1 MISCIH
7 ELIRRQAEQNPEA
20 IAIRAPG
27 RRPLSYGGLLHQVGA
42 TVHALRSCGV
52 GRNTRVAIVLPNGPE
67 IATSFL
73 GVVAGATSAPLNPNY
88 TFQEFTYYLKDLKAR
103 ALIVQADTDSSARAA
118 AHDCG
123 IPILELSLAL
133 QAEAGVFTLAPSTP
147 QSPVQDGLAEPDEI
161 ALVLHT
167 SGTTSKP
174 KRVPL
179 PQSAL
184 TASADNIRTS
194 LGLSPGDSCLSIMPL
209 FHVHGL
215 VAALLSSLAAGA
227 SVTCTPGFLAPK
239 VLDWIEECRPT
250 WYTAVPTMH
259 QAILNRVPS
268 QPDLPLCTSLRFI
281 RSCSSA
287 LPPQLM
293 SALETAF
300 GVPVIEAYGMTEA
313 AHQIASNPLPP
324 GRRKPGSVGLT
335 TGPEAAIMD
344 QSGRLL
350 PAGCRGEIV
359 IRGSTVTRGYEDN
372 PEANLS
378 AFSAGWF
385 RTGDEG
391 SLDEDGYLH
400 LTGRIK
406 EIINRGGEK
415 ISPREVDEVLL
426 DHPAVAQ
433 AVAFS
438 IPDPQLGEEIAA
450 AVVLHD
456 GATVSEK
463 QLQEFA
469 AGRLADFKV
478 PRRVLF
484 VPEIP
489 KGPTG
494 KMQRIGLAEALGV
507 NSPLQPRPERKSAF
521 RPAVTQAEI
530 LLAGIWGAVLK
541 LDKVSIED
549 GFIELGGDS
558 ILAAQIIARV
568 RSAVR
573 VELSLR
579 DFFATPTI
587 AGMAQV
593 LESRLVD
600 ETATPRAANAEPAMS
615 D

>member
-1 MISCIH
+1 MTFCIH
-7 ELIRRQAEQNPEA
+7 DSIRRQANRNPGA

-27 RRPLSYGGLLHQVGA
+27 RPPLSYRGLLDQIRA
-42 TVHALRSCGV
+42 TMHALRNCGV
-52 GRNTRVAIVLPNGPE
+52 GRNMRVAIVLPNGPE
-67 IATSFL
+67 MATCFL
-73 GVVAGATSAPLNPNY
+73 GVATGAVSAPLNPNY
-88 TFQEFTYYLKDLKAR
+88 THQEFAYYLKDLKAR
-103 ALIVQADTDSSARAA
+103 ALIVQAGMESPACAA

-123 IPILELSLAL
+123 MPILELSPSL
-133 QAEAGVFTLAPSTP
+133 QAEAGVCTLTPLAP
-147 QSPVQDGLAEPDEI
+147 QSPVQDGMAEPDDV

-174 KRVPL
+174 KIVPL
-179 PQSAL
+179 TQRAL
-184 TASADNIRTS
+184 AASAHNIQSS
-194 LGLSPGDSCLSIMPL
+194 LELSPGDSCLNLMPL

-215 VAALLSSLAAGA
+215 VAALMSSLAAGA
-227 SVTCTPGFLAPK
+227 SITCTPGFLAPS
-239 VLDWIEECRPT
+239 VVDWIQEYRPT

-259 QAILNRVPS
+259 QAVLNRVS
-268 QPDLPLCTSLRFI
+268 AQQELPLRTTLRFI

-293 SALETAF
+293 SSLESAF
-300 GVPVIEAYGMTEA
+300 DVPVIEAYGMTEA

-324 GRRKPGSVGLT
+324 GRRKPGSVGPA
-335 TGPEAAIMD
+335 TGLEAAVMD
-344 QSGRLL
+344 REGRLL

-359 IRGSTVTRGYEDN
+359 IRGTTVTRGYEDN
-372 PEANLS
+372 PEANRS

-391 SLDEDGYLH
+391 SVDEDGYLH

-426 DHPAVAQ
+426 DHPAVLQ

-438 IPDPQLGEEIAA
+438 IPDPQLGEEIGA
-450 AVVLHD
+450 AVVLR
-456 GATVSEK
+456 AEASVSEG

-478 PRRVLF
+478 PRLVLF

-507 NSPLQPRPERKSAF
+507 KSPLRSRVERKAPF
-521 RPAVTQAEI
+521 RPATTQTELLLAEI
-530 LLAGIWGAVLK
+530 WSAVLK
-541 LDKVSIED
+541 LNAVSID
-549 GFIELGGDS
+549 DSFIDLGGDS
-558 ILAAQIIARV
+558 ILAAQISARV
-568 RSAVR
+568 RSAVQA
-573 VELSLR
+573 ELSLR

-587 AGMAQV
+587 AGMAQA
-593 LESRLVD
+593 LESRLAD
-600 ETATPRAANAEPAMS
+600 DRANPGPGAGEPELPG
-615 D
+615 

>member
-1 MISCIH
+1 VISCIH
-7 ELIRRQAEQNPEA
+7 EMIRCQAERNPEA
-20 IAIRAPG
+20 IAIGAPG
-27 RRPLSYGGLLHQVGA
+27 RRPLSYVGLLNQIR
-42 TVHALRSCGV
+42 TTCRALRNCGV
-52 GRNTRVAIVLPNGPE
+52 GRSTRVAIVLPNGPE

-73 GVVAGATSAPLNPNY
+73 GVVSGATSAPLNPNY
-88 TFQEFTYYLKDLKAR
+88 TLQEFTYYLKDLKAR
-103 ALIVQADTDSSARAA
+103 ALIVQAGLDSPARAA
-118 AHDCG
+118 AQDCG
-123 IPILELSLAL
+123 IPVLELSPSL
-133 QAEAGVFTLAPSTP
+133 QAEAGVFTLAPSAP
-147 QSPVQDGLAEPDEI
+147 QNPVQDGLAEPDEI

-184 TASADNIRTS
+184 TASAHNIRTS
-194 LGLSPGDSCLSIMPL
+194 LGLSPGDSCLNIMPL

-227 SVTCTPGFLAPK
+227 RVTCTPGFLAPG

-259 QAILNRVPS
+259 QAILNRVS
-268 QPDLPLCTSLRFI
+268 AHPDLPLRTSLRFI

-293 SALETAF
+293 SALESAF
-300 GVPVIEAYGMTEA
+300 DVPVIEAYGMTEA

-324 GRRKPGSVGLT
+324 GRRKPGSVGLM

-344 QSGRLL
+344 QDGQLL
-350 PAGCRGEIV
+350 PVGRRGEIV
-359 IRGSTVTRGYEDN
+359 IRGATVTRGYEDN

-450 AVVLHD
+450 AVVLHA
-456 GATVSEK
+456 GSAASEE

-469 AGRLADFKV
+469 AGRLAGFKV

-507 NSPLQPRPERKSAF
+507 NSPLRPRPERKSAF
-521 RPAVTQAEI
+521 KPAATQAEL

-541 LDKVSIED
+541 LDRVSIED
-549 GFIELGGDS
+549 SFIDLGGDS

-593 LESRLVD
+593 VESRLAN
-600 ETATPRAANAEPAMS
+600 EAANPSTGNAESGMPG
-615 D
+615 